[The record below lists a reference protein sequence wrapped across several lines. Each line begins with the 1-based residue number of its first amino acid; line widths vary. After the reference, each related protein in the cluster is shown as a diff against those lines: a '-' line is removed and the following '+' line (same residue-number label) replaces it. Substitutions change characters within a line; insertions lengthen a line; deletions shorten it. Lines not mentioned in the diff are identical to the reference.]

1 MNQPVSPVP
10 PAGKWTLQYP
20 ELGTGPVP
28 HEPNVS
34 PAYFEKEREKLF
46 KRTWL
51 LLCRDDELPRP
62 GSYVVKQVAVLETSV
77 LLVRGDD
84 GVVRAFHNSC
94 RHRGN
99 KVVMGGGE
107 KTGESRGF
115 MCGFHGWT
123 YDLRGRLTHIVD
135 EEDFFGLDKCA
146 LGLKPIHCD
155 TWRGFVFINVMDTP
169 RETLEEALGE
179 WGRDVEAFPFEAF
192 ELVNVYSAT
201 VRCNWKIGLDAFQ
214 EAYHVCGLHRK
225 SAYEPF
231 ASRDNPYAHLLY
243 VKLYPKGQRRIS
255 LPANLDFVPAPAVQL
270 AAKFAGGNILY
281 AHQEASGGG
290 RNLPGVN
297 PTNAANWA
305 IDISIIFPHVQLI
318 TGDGSFVTQHFW
330 PVSVDETYW
339 ELRQYL
345 PISQSVA
352 GRIAQQNSQA
362 ALRDVI
368 REDLVTLENTQ
379 SVLRSGAISH
389 MQLCDSEITVR
400 HSYYKVNE
408 RINAPD

>member
-1 MNQPVSPVP
+1 MNQPASLGL
-10 PAGKWTLQYP
+10 PAKKWTLQYP
-20 ELGTGPVP
+20 ELGTGPLP
-28 HEPNVS
+28 HEPNIS

-51 LLCRDDELPRP
+51 LLCRGDEIPRP
-62 GSYVVKQVAVLETSV
+62 GSYVVKQMPILETSV

-84 GVVRAFHNSC
+84 GVVRAFHNVC

-99 KVVMGGGE
+99 KVVMGAGE
-107 KTGESRGF
+107 KSGDSRGF

-123 YDLRGRLTHIVD
+123 YDLQGRLTHIVD
-135 EEDFFGLDKCA
+135 EEDFFNLDKCT
-146 LGLKPIHCD
+146 LGLKPIHCE

-169 RETLEEALGE
+169 RQTLAQSLGDWARE
-179 WGRDVEAFPFEAF
+179 VEAFPFENF
-192 ELVNVYSAT
+192 ELVNVYSAN

-214 EAYHVCGLHRK
+214 EGYHIVALHRQ

-231 ASRDNPYAHLLY
+231 ASRNDPYAHLLHA
-243 VKLYPKGQRRIS
+243 KLYPEGQRRLS
-255 LPANLDFVPAPAVQL
+255 FPANLDFVPAPSVQL
-270 AAKFAGGNILY
+270 AVRYAGNNVY
-281 AHQEASGGG
+281 AYKDGRT
-290 RNLPGVN
+290 RNLPGLN
-297 PTNAANWA
+297 PGGFANWSF
-305 IDISIIFPHVQLI
+305 DINVIFPHVQLLAS
-318 TGDGSFVTQHFW
+318 DAFYVTQHFW

-345 PISQSVA
+345 PKCATVS

-379 SVLRSGAISH
+379 TVLRSGAISH
-389 MQLCDSEITVR
+389 MQLNDNEIAVR
-400 HSYYKVNE
+400 HSYYKVAE
-408 RINAPD
+408 YVNAPD